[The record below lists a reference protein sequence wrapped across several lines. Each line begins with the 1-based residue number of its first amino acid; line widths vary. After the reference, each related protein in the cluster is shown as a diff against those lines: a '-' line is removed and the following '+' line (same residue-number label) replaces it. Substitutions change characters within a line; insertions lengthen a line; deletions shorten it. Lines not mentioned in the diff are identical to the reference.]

1 MFEFPRIV
9 FLEMQAPPRNSP
21 GAPNIAPL
29 PFLSDSNTNDIAVP
43 LQTKIQRKLDLN
55 VKQNFLEKSACS
67 SRGEGEGIARL
78 QP

>member
-1 MFEFPRIV
+1 MCPPMFEFPRIV

-43 LQTKIQRKLDLN
+43 LETKIQRKLAFESDA
-55 VKQNFLEKSACS
+55 KF
-67 SRGEGEGIARL
+67 RGKE
-78 QP
+78 PMF